1 MNGRKIAP
9 VWILALPWLTFGMVS
24 GFVLVT
30 LPNVLGAQGIPG
42 ARLGVAVA
50 VIGSPMFWNFIF
62 APLLDVRFN
71 RRTYA
76 LVFGI
81 LGVAATAFTVLHMHQ
96 LVVVEIVMLIGFLS
110 VCMYQSAVG
119 GWVGSLIGENQDSKL
134 GAWSTVYNLSG
145 GGIGTMVSGYA
156 IEHWNITTAATLCF
170 AVFLAPLLAFIWIP
184 SVPVGTVRLGEN
196 FSRFVREIGALIRR
210 PQVLMALAMFI
221 LPSASF
227 ALTNVLSGWSGDFR
241 ASELFVSLIGGGGII
256 AGGIIGSLLVPILA
270 RRIPLRALYLSIGLV
285 GASFTLCM
293 LMLPRTEAVFGLVF
307 LGENTM
313 QSAAIAAAAAITFEV
328 IGTGNP
334 LAATTYALLIAAG
347 NLPIDYMAAVDARGY
362 AWHGISGALLTDAL
376 LSAGAC
382 LLLVLLFRRRLLA
395 QPQRGAAQVG
405 DLSRGTSST
414 CSSV

>member
-1 MNGRKIAP
+1 MNARKTPP
-9 VWILALPWLTFGMVS
+9 VWILALPWLSFGMVS

-30 LPNVLGAQGIPG
+30 LPNLLGAQGIPG
-42 ARLGVAVA
+42 ARVALAVA

-81 LGVAATAFTVLHMHQ
+81 ISVAATAYTLLHLRQ
-96 LVVVEIVMLIGFLS
+96 LAVVESTMLIGFLS

-119 GWVGSLIGENQDSKL
+119 GWVGSLIAEGQDSTL
-134 GAWSTVYNLSG
+134 GAWSTVYNLGG
-145 GGIGTMVSGYA
+145 GGIGTMLSGYA
-156 IEHWNITTAATLCF
+156 VEHWGTTAAAALCF
-170 AVFLAPLLAFIWIP
+170 AVFLAPLLSFFLIP
-184 SVPVGTVRLGEN
+184 ARQTGAVRMGEN
-196 FSRFVREIGALIRR
+196 FGRFVREIGVLIRR
-210 PQVLMALAMFI
+210 PGVLMALAMFI

-241 ASELFVSLIGGGGII
+241 ASEGFVSLIGGGGII
-256 AGGIIGSLLVPILA
+256 AGGIIGSLLVPLLA
-270 RRIPLRALYLSIGLV
+270 RRIPLRALYLCIGLV
-285 GASFTLCM
+285 GAAFTLSM
-293 LMLPRTEAVFGLVF
+293 LLLPRTEAVFGLVF

-313 QSAAIAAAAAITFEV
+313 QSAAIAASAAITFEV
-328 IGTGNP
+328 IGSGNP

-362 AWHGISGALLTDAL
+362 AWNGVGGAFLTDAL

-382 LLLVLLFRRRLLA
+382 ILLVLLFRRKLLA
-395 QPQRGAAQVG
+395 HPQRAAA
-405 DLSRGTSST
+405 
-414 CSSV
+414 